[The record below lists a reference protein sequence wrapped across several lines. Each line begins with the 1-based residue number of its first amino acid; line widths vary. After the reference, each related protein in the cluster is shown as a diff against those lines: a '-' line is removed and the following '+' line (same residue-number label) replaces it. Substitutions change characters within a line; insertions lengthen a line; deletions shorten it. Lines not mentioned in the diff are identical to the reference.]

1 MDENLIR
8 EIVTY
13 GDYFEKFYGK
23 LDKRT
28 QIKVDWTLNLIETIE
43 LVPKK
48 YFKHLTG
55 TDGLYEIRI
64 EYNSNIYRVFSF
76 FDDNKLVIAINGF
89 QKKSQKTPIKEID
102 KALKIKK
109 QYFDG
114 K

>member
-13 GDYFEKFYGK
+13 GDYFEKFYGQ
-23 LDKRT
+23 LDKKT
-28 QIKVDWTLNLIETIE
+28 QVKVDWTLNLIETIE

-48 YFKHLTG
+48 YFKYLTG

-76 FDDNKLVIAINGF
+76 FDNNKLVIAINGF
-89 QKKSQKTPIKEID
+89 QKKSQKTPKKEID